1 MYEKYQVIVFVE
13 VQLIKII
20 FFKDEQ
26 TRSTQ
31 NVVNTSMFKSEYYSI
46 YKYEIFTH
54 ISLKGI
60 FE

>member
-13 VQLIKII
+13 VQLIFF

-54 ISLKGI
+54 ISLKDS